1 MGFNIARYRGIEE
14 KSYELEVVTP
24 MFLGGANEYKA
35 ELRIPSI
42 KGMLRFWWR
51 ALYGTDDLEQTK
63 NKESAIFGSTD
74 YKSPTTIILKN
85 QNIIISDEKLDKNN
99 FSIYEYLAY
108 GYKDKNIIKSHIE
121 PESSFSIKLSTL
133 KDDSK
138 QKEIDCVIN
147 VWCNFGGLGSK
158 SRNGFG
164 SLKIIDSR
172 NFNTLDFLNQ
182 FRKRDLVTYPA
193 ISKYSKI
200 FFGNEHNSWK
210 EALAEI
216 GELYKQSKYFLKYPE
231 DKRQLIAKSQGR
243 YAKPYF
249 LHINKLNN
257 NKYQGQILFMPY
269 KYKDPSK
276 MDEYLKACEQMNEKI
291 EELAGGNKWQ

>member
-1 MGFNIARYRGIEE
+1 MGFNIARYKDIEE
-14 KSYELEVVTP
+14 KIYEMEIVTP
-24 MFLGGANEYKA
+24 MFLGGANQNEA

-63 NKESAIFGSTD
+63 NKESAIFGNVD
-74 YKSPTTIILKN
+74 YKSPTTIIFKN
-85 QNIIISDEKLDKNN
+85 QNIITSNEKLDKNN

-108 GYKDKNIIKSHIE
+108 GYRIKNNIKNYIE

-133 KDDSK
+133 KV
-138 QKEIDCVIN
+138 KEIDNSIN
-147 VWCNFGGLGSK
+147 ALCSFGGLGSK

-172 NFNTLDFLNQ
+172 IFNTLDFLNQ
-182 FRKRDLVTYPA
+182 FRKRDLATYPT

-200 FFGNEHNSWK
+200 FLGNQHNSWK
-210 EALAEI
+210 EALAEV
-216 GELYKQSKYFLKYPE
+216 GELYKQSKYFLKYPG

-257 NKYQGQILFMPY
+257 DKYQGQILFMPY

-276 MDEYLKACEQMNEKI
+276 MNEYLEACEQMNEKI